1 MKNPGTLLWKTL
13 MNGIVF
19 LIPIIVFIIVIDR
32 AATLLMDL
40 ASPIAEVLPYK
51 SFIGLDKDYWAGLL
65 VLIAIA
71 FFAGIIASAKHAV
84 RLKNWLEENILSY
97 VPGYMFMK
105 LTGEQMMG
113 YREEKSYAVVM
124 VRFDEYSQLGYLI
137 EEIDEL
143 VVAVYVPDAPDPMDG
158 ELLFMN
164 KDRITPVDVS
174 YTKAQSLI
182 KKLGVGSGKYLKGKV
197 KNFELDR

>member
-1 MKNPGTLLWKTL
+1 MKKFVSVLWKTL

-19 LIPIIVFIIVIDR
+19 LIPIIVFIVVIDK
-32 AATLLMDL
+32 AVTFLMDL
-40 ASPIAEVLPYK
+40 SGPIADVLPYK
-51 SFIGLDKDYWAGLL
+51 SFFGLDKDYWAGLL

-71 FFAGIIASAKHAV
+71 FLAGIIASAKHAV
-84 RLKNWLEENILSY
+84 KLKNWLEENILCY

-105 LTGEQMMG
+105 ISGEQMVG
-113 YREEKSYAVVM
+113 YREEKSYEVVM

-158 ELLFMN
+158 ELFYIN
-164 KDRITPVDVS
+164 RDRITPMDIS
-174 YTKAQSLI
+174 YTKTQSFI
-182 KKLGVGSGKYLKGKV
+182 KKLGLGSGKYLKGKI
-197 KNFELDR
+197 KNSPL